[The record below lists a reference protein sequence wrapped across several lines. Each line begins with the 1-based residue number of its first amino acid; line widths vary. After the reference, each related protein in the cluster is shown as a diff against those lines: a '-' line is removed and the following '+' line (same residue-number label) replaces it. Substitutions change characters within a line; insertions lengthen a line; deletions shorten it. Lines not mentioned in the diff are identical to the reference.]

1 MTRGGIMV
9 ESNYDILGVK
19 YGASDR
25 EIREAFR
32 KLILDH
38 HSDRGGDEE
47 KVKKII
53 QAYEDL
59 KIGKTH
65 PDTEDEKLKKA
76 RVYSGDSED
85 ERRKRNLV
93 LSGDVAREMKIAEE
107 WAALLNNSD
116 QTGSKLFGSKELGE
130 VEFERKK
137 TGELFI
143 KGRFWA
149 GHFTYD
155 GPITMAGSITSP
167 YFSKDEQNKTHI
179 TVKNGNFTLL
189 DPIQNNF
196 LIEHGVKIVAE
207 NGDVIVGNL
216 HGIKE
221 LLQDPEGRVGIYI
234 TKEHFTEIHAP
245 KGKIIAGTAR
255 ETVYLD
261 GDTVVVNNLINNIKI
276 RGRIITIFGNTVNY
290 NVEIEIRKGGAIIFH
305 DEGSGFALSDDATI
319 NLENGKRFKL
329 RELKTSNMVGYGREI
344 TYEYLDNLGK
354 KPKKKN
360 KFGFGSKLF
369 KK

>member
-1 MTRGGIMV
+1 MA

-47 KVKKII
+47 KVKKVI

-65 PDTEDEKLKKA
+65 PDTEADKLKKS
-76 RVYSGDSED
+76 RVYSGDSD
-85 ERRKRNLV
+85 EERKKRNLV
-93 LSGDVAREMKIAEE
+93 LSGDVAREMHIAEE
-107 WAALLNNSD
+107 WAALLNRSD

-137 TGELFI
+137 TGKLFI

-155 GPITMAGSITSP
+155 GPIVMAGSITSP
-167 YFSKDEQNKTHI
+167 YFSQDEENKTRI
-179 TVKNGNFTLL
+179 TVKHGNFTLL
-189 DPIQNNF
+189 DPLQNNF
-196 LIEHGVKIVAE
+196 QIEHGVKIVAE
-207 NGDVIVGNL
+207 NGDIIVGNIL
-216 HGIKE
+216 GIKE
-221 LLQDPEGRVGIYI
+221 LLQDPEGRVGIYV
-234 TKEHFTEIHAP
+234 TKEHFTELSAP

-255 ETVYLD
+255 ETVFLD
-261 GDTVVVNNLINNIKI
+261 ADTVVVNNLINNVKI
-276 RGRIITIFGNTVNY
+276 RGRIISIFGNTVNY
-290 NVEIEIRKGGAIIFH
+290 NVKIEIRKGGAIIFH
-305 DEGSGFALSDDATI
+305 DEGSGFALSDDAI
-319 NLENGKRFKL
+319 IKLENGKHFKL
-329 RELKTSNMVGYGREI
+329 RELKTSNMIGHGREI
-344 TYEYLDNLGK
+344 TYEYLDNIGK
-354 KPKKKN
+354 KPEKKSGF
-360 KFGFGSKLF
+360 KFGFKLF